1 LIPIVSTKGYRING
15 DILSSI
21 LIADDSRAVR
31 GVLKTCLERPQLDL
45 VEAVDGEDAV
55 QKAAEH
61 KPDLIILDF
70 SMPRMNGLDAARV
83 LHPQLP
89 GVPII
94 LFTLYAETVP
104 RATLVAAG
112 VNAIVSK
119 ANITD
124 LLNQVESMLPRN

>member
-1 LIPIVSTKGYRING
+1 MIPLVSARVYCECG
-15 DILSSI
+15 DLLSSI
-21 LIADDSRAVR
+21 LIADDSRVVR

-55 QKAAEH
+55 RKASEH
-61 KPDLIILDF
+61 RPDLIILDF

-83 LHPQLP
+83 LHPRLP

-112 VNAIVSK
+112 INAIVSK
-119 ANITD
+119 ANITA
-124 LLNQVESMLPRN
+124 LLNQVESMLPRA